1 MEEPFTM
8 DALHRK
14 DSWKFKLFSSKLE
27 LWAKSD
33 TVHFMS
39 VFHVPLGSTCVVSMT
54 QTKDNEWMM
63 QLHRQGANDPENLTN
78 LQRAVLCKVRPVRN

>member
-1 MEEPFTM
+1 MLVDKDSGKSHYSERSLRLRMEEPFTM

-54 QTKDNEWMM
+54 
-63 QLHRQGANDPENLTN
+63 
-78 LQRAVLCKVRPVRN
+78 